1 MQDPSKML
9 VVDRLSTGYG
19 EAQVLF
25 AVSLSV
31 ERDSIT
37 TLLGS
42 NGAGKTTTLKAI
54 TGLLKAWEGKIVFN
68 NIDVTH
74 MPAHKRVEL
83 GMALVPEGRRL
94 WPQLTVEENLLLAA
108 KATKRARERLKENL
122 EIVYTLFPR
131 LRERRTQLAGTLSG
145 GEQQMLAIGRALMT
159 APTLLLLDEPS
170 LGLAPK
176 LVIDVLETI
185 KRLRDEYGLT
195 VLLVEQNVHMALR
208 IADYGYVLENGR
220 IVVEGEPE
228 KLLESDALR
237 RAYLGA

>member
-1 MQDPSKML
+1 MAGKML
-9 VVDRLSTGYG
+9 VVEKLSTGYG

-25 AVSLSV
+25 SVSLSV
-31 ERDSIT
+31 EKDSIT

-54 TGLLKAWEGKIVFN
+54 TGLLPAWEGRIVFN
-68 NIDVTH
+68 GKDITTT
-74 MPAHKRVEL
+74 PAHKRVWL

-108 KATKRARERLKENL
+108 RATPRAREKMEENL
-122 EIVYTLFPR
+122 EIVYQLFPR
-131 LRERRTQLAGTLSG
+131 LRERKKQLAGTLSG
-145 GEQQMLAIGRALMT
+145 GEQQMLAIARALMT
-159 APTLLLLDEPS
+159 APSLLLLDEPS

-220 IVVEGEPE
+220 IVVEGVPE